1 MARKLKQKRPDRKE
15 IKREVEENFDFHLLV
30 FSVYK
35 AASLFL
41 EKFHLKTQ
49 FGINRHTENGI
60 IETKNIKIKSLSG
73 YPILENF
80 EGIGTVITQITKSM
94 LMLHNDTLRKKYNLD
109 GRIYTDVS
117 LHNAYDQC
125 YLKYGLP
132 YKIKWAS
139 DIECADKEVED
150 ALKTL
155 ADSVVRFRIVEDLI
169 YRDID
174 IDIPTRKYIRTM
186 ITKFNNSF
194 LPYVAEII
202 KLAIVKIK
210 LLEQKI
216 KLKKGA

>member
-15 IKREVEENFDFHLLV
+15 IKKEVEENFDFHLLV

-73 YPILENF
+73 YPILSDF
-80 EGIGTVITQITKSM
+80 KGIGTVITQITKSM

-109 GRIYTDVS
+109 GRIFTDAS
-117 LHNAYDQC
+117 LHKACDQC

-139 DIECADKEVED
+139 DIECTDKEVED

-194 LPYVAEII
+194 LPYVTEII
-202 KLAIVKIK
+202 
-210 LLEQKI
+210 EN
-216 KLKKGA
+216 

>member
-1 MARKLKQKRPDRKE
+1 MARKLKQKRPDKKE
-15 IKREVEENFDFHLLV
+15 IKKEVEENFDFHLLM

-94 LMLHNDTLRKKYNLD
+94 LMLHNDTLRKKYNMD
-109 GRIYTDVS
+109 GRIYTDKK
-117 LHNAYDQC
+117 LQKAYNEC
-125 YLKYGLP
+125 YLEYGLP
-132 YKIKWAS
+132 YKIKWNE
-139 DIECADKEVED
+139 DIKSEDKEVED

-155 ADSVVRFRIVEDLI
+155 ADSVVRFKIVEDLI

-202 KLAIVKIK
+202 
-210 LLEQKI
+210 ES
-216 KLKKGA
+216 GS

>member
-1 MARKLKQKRPDRKE
+1 M
-15 IKREVEENFDFHLLV
+15 

-49 FGINRHTENGI
+49 FGINRHTENRI
-60 IETKNIKIKSLSG
+60 IDTKNIKIKSLKG
-73 YPILENF
+73 YPILADF
-80 EGIGTVITQITKSM
+80 KGIGTVITQITKSM

-139 DIECADKEVED
+139 DIECEDKEVED

-155 ADSVVRFRIVEDLI
+155 ADSIVRFKVVEDLI

-202 KLAIVKIK
+202 
-210 LLEQKI
+210 EN
-216 KLKKGA
+216 

>member
-49 FGINRHTENGI
+49 FGINQHTENRI
-60 IETKNIKIKSLSG
+60 IDTKNIKIKSLNG
-73 YPILENF
+73 YPILSDF
-80 EGIGTVITQITKSM
+80 KGIGTVITQITKSM
-94 LMLHNDTLRKKYNLD
+94 LMLHNDTLRNKYNLD

-117 LHNAYDQC
+117 LHNAYDVC
-125 YLKYGLP
+125 YLKHGLP
-132 YKIKWAS
+132 YKLKWAS
-139 DIECADKEVED
+139 DIECEDKEVEG

-155 ADSVVRFRIVEDLI
+155 ADSIVRFKIIEDLI

-186 ITKFNNSF
+186 ITKFNNNF
-194 LPYVAEII
+194 LPYVTEII
-202 KLAIVKIK
+202 
-210 LLEQKI
+210 ES
-216 KLKKGA
+216 

>member
-1 MARKLKQKRPDRKE
+1 MARKLKKKRPDRKE
-15 IKREVEENFDFHLLV
+15 IKREVEENFDFHLLM

-35 AASLFL
+35 AANLFL

-109 GRIYTDVS
+109 GRIYTDAS
-117 LHNAYDQC
+117 LHKAYDEC
-125 YLKYGLP
+125 YLEYGLP
-132 YKIKWAS
+132 YKIKWDE
-139 DIECADKEVED
+139 DIKSEDKEVED

-155 ADSVVRFRIVEDLI
+155 ADSVVRFKIVEDLI

-186 ITKFNNSF
+186 ITKFNNNF
-194 LPYVAEII
+194 LPYVTEII
-202 KLAIVKIK
+202 
-210 LLEQKI
+210 EN
-216 KLKKGA
+216 

>member
-1 MARKLKQKRPDRKE
+1 MARKLKIKRPDRKE
-15 IKREVEENFDFHLLV
+15 IKREVEENFDFHLLM

-41 EKFHLKTQ
+41 EKFKLRTQ
-49 FGINRHTENGI
+49 FGINRHNNNGI
-60 IETKNIKIKSLSG
+60 IDTKNIKIKSLNG
-73 YPILENF
+73 YPILSDF
-80 EGIGTVITQITKSM
+80 KGIGTVITQITKSM

-139 DIECADKEVED
+139 DIECEDKEVEG

-155 ADSVVRFRIVEDLI
+155 ADSIVRFKVVEDLI
-169 YRDID
+169 YRDIE

-194 LPYVAEII
+194 LPYVTEII
-202 KLAIVKIK
+202 
-210 LLEQKI
+210 ES
-216 KLKKGA
+216 GS

>member
-1 MARKLKQKRPDRKE
+1 MKIKRPDKKE
-15 IKREVEENFDFHLLV
+15 IKKEVEENFDFHLLV

-49 FGINRHTENGI
+49 FGINRHTENRI
-60 IETKNIKIKSLSG
+60 IDTKNIKIKSLNG
-73 YPILENF
+73 YPMLADF
-80 EGIGTVITQITKSM
+80 KGIGTVITQITKSM

-117 LHNAYDQC
+117 LHNAYDVC
-125 YLKYGLP
+125 YLKHGLP
-132 YKIKWAS
+132 YKLKWAS
-139 DIECADKEVED
+139 DIECEDKEVEG

-155 ADSVVRFRIVEDLI
+155 ADSIVRFKIIEDLI

-186 ITKFNNSF
+186 ITKFNNNF
-194 LPYVAEII
+194 LPYVTDVIEN
-202 KLAIVKIK
+202 
-210 LLEQKI
+210 
-216 KLKKGA
+216 

>member
-1 MARKLKQKRPDRKE
+1 MARKLKIKRPDKKD
-15 IKREVEENFDFHLLV
+15 IKKEVEENFDFHLLM

-49 FGINRHTENGI
+49 FGINKHTENGI

-109 GRIYTDVS
+109 GRIYTDKK
-117 LHNAYDQC
+117 LHKAYDEH
-125 YLKYGLP
+125 YLKHGLP
-132 YKIKWAS
+132 YKVKWAN
-139 DIECADKEVED
+139 DIECEDKEVEG

-155 ADSVVRFRIVEDLI
+155 ADSIVRFKVVEELI

-194 LPYVAEII
+194 LPYVTEII
-202 KLAIVKIK
+202 
-210 LLEQKI
+210 ES
-216 KLKKGA
+216 

>member
-1 MARKLKQKRPDRKE
+1 MK
-15 IKREVEENFDFHLLV
+15 
-30 FSVYK
+30 
-35 AASLFL
+35 
-41 EKFHLKTQ
+41 
-49 FGINRHTENGI
+49 
-60 IETKNIKIKSLSG
+60 G
-73 YPILENF
+73 YPILADF
-80 EGIGTVITQITKSM
+80 KGIGTVITQITKSM

-117 LHNAYDQC
+117 LHKAYDEQ

-139 DIECADKEVED
+139 DIQCEDKEVEG

-194 LPYVAEII
+194 LPYVTEII
-202 KLAIVKIK
+202 
-210 LLEQKI
+210 EN
-216 KLKKGA
+216 

>member
-15 IKREVEENFDFHLLV
+15 IKKEVEENFDFHLLV

-73 YPILENF
+73 YPILSDF
-80 EGIGTVITQITKSM
+80 KGIGTVITQITKSM

-109 GRIYTDVS
+109 GRIYTDAS
-117 LHNAYDQC
+117 LHKAYDQC

-139 DIECADKEVED
+139 DIECTDKEVEG

-186 ITKFNNSF
+186 ITKFNNNF
-194 LPYVAEII
+194 LPYVTEII
-202 KLAIVKIK
+202 
-210 LLEQKI
+210 ES
-216 KLKKGA
+216 

>member
-1 MARKLKQKRPDRKE
+1 MARKLKQKRPDKKE
-15 IKREVEENFDFHLLV
+15 IKKEVEENFDFHLLM

-41 EKFHLKTQ
+41 KKFHLKTQ

-73 YPILENF
+73 YSILENF

-94 LMLHNDTLRKKYNLD
+94 IMMHNKELLKKYNLD
-109 GRIYTDVS
+109 GRIYENKS
-117 LHNAYDQC
+117 LHAEYEKL
-125 YLKYGLP
+125 YVEKATP
-132 YKIKWAS
+132 YFEKWHEDIKC
-139 DIECADKEVED
+139 EDKEVEG

-155 ADSVVRFRIVEDLI
+155 ADSIVRFKVVEDLI

-186 ITKFNNSF
+186 ITKFNKSF
-194 LPYVAEII
+194 LPYVTEII
-202 KLAIVKIK
+202 
-210 LLEQKI
+210 EN
-216 KLKKGA
+216 

>member
-1 MARKLKQKRPDRKE
+1 MARKLKIKRPDKKE
-15 IKREVEENFDFHLLV
+15 IKREVEENFDFHLLM

-109 GRIYTDVS
+109 GRIYTDAS
-117 LHNAYDQC
+117 LHKAYDEH

-132 YKIKWAS
+132 YKVKWAN

-155 ADSVVRFRIVEDLI
+155 ADSVVRFKVVEELI

-202 KLAIVKIK
+202 
-210 LLEQKI
+210 EN
-216 KLKKGA
+216 

>member
-1 MARKLKQKRPDRKE
+1 MARKLKIKRPDRKE
-15 IKREVEENFDFHLLV
+15 IKKEVEENFDFHLLM

-41 EKFHLKTQ
+41 DKFHLKNQ
-49 FGINRHTENGI
+49 FGITRENESRI
-60 IETKNIKIKSLSG
+60 IDTKNIKIKSLSG

-109 GRIYTDVS
+109 GRIYTDAS
-117 LHNAYDQC
+117 LHKAYDEC
-125 YLKYGLP
+125 YLEYGLP
-132 YKIKWAS
+132 YKIKWDE
-139 DIECADKEVED
+139 DIKSEDKEVED

-155 ADSVVRFRIVEDLI
+155 ADSVVRFRIVENLI

-194 LPYVAEII
+194 LPYVTEII
-202 KLAIVKIK
+202 
-210 LLEQKI
+210 ES
-216 KLKKGA
+216 GS

>member
-60 IETKNIKIKSLSG
+60 IETKNIKIKSLNG
-73 YPILENF
+73 YPMLADF
-80 EGIGTVITQITKSM
+80 KGIGTVITQITKSM

-109 GRIYTDVS
+109 GRIYTDAS
-117 LHNAYDQC
+117 LHKAYDQC
-125 YLKYGLP
+125 YLKYGIP
-132 YKIKWAS
+132 YKLKWTS

-186 ITKFNNSF
+186 ITKFNNNF
-194 LPYVAEII
+194 LPYVTEII
-202 KLAIVKIK
+202 
-210 LLEQKI
+210 ES
-216 KLKKGA
+216 GN

>member
-1 MARKLKQKRPDRKE
+1 MARKLKIKRPDRKE
-15 IKREVEENFDFHLLV
+15 IKREVEENFDFHLLM

-41 EKFHLKTQ
+41 DKFHLKNQ
-49 FGINRHTENGI
+49 FGITKENENRI
-60 IETKNIKIKSLSG
+60 IETKNIKIKSLNG
-73 YPILENF
+73 YPILSDF
-80 EGIGTVITQITKSM
+80 KGIGTVITQITKSM

-117 LHNAYDQC
+117 LHNAYDEH

-132 YKIKWAS
+132 YKIKWAN
-139 DIECADKEVED
+139 DIECEDKEVEG

-155 ADSVVRFRIVEDLI
+155 ADSVVRFKVVEDLI

-186 ITKFNNSF
+186 ITKFNNNF
-194 LPYVAEII
+194 LPYVTKII
-202 KLAIVKIK
+202 
-210 LLEQKI
+210 EN
-216 KLKKGA
+216 

>member
-1 MARKLKQKRPDRKE
+1 MARKLKIKRPDKKD
-15 IKREVEENFDFHLLV
+15 IKKEVEENFDFHLLM

-60 IETKNIKIKSLSG
+60 IDTKNIKIKSLKG

-109 GRIYTDVS
+109 GRIYTDAS
-117 LHNAYDQC
+117 LHKAYDEC
-125 YLKYGLP
+125 YLEYGLP
-132 YKIKWAS
+132 YKIKWDE
-139 DIECADKEVED
+139 DIKSEDKEVED

-155 ADSVVRFRIVEDLI
+155 ADSVVRFKVVEDLI
-169 YRDID
+169 YRDIE

-194 LPYVAEII
+194 LPYVTEII
-202 KLAIVKIK
+202 
-210 LLEQKI
+210 ES
-216 KLKKGA
+216 

>member
-49 FGINRHTENGI
+49 FGINRHTENRI
-60 IETKNIKIKSLSG
+60 IDTKNIKIKSLSG
-73 YPILENF
+73 YPILSDF
-80 EGIGTVITQITKSM
+80 KGIGTVITQITKSM

-109 GRIYTDVS
+109 GRIYTDTS
-117 LHNAYDQC
+117 LHNAYDVC
-125 YLKYGLP
+125 YLKHGLP

-155 ADSVVRFRIVEDLI
+155 ADSIVRFRIIEDLI

-194 LPYVAEII
+194 LPYVTEII
-202 KLAIVKIK
+202 
-210 LLEQKI
+210 EN
-216 KLKKGA
+216 

>member
-1 MARKLKQKRPDRKE
+1 MARKLKIKRPDKKE
-15 IKREVEENFDFHLLV
+15 IKREVEENFDFHLLM

-60 IETKNIKIKSLSG
+60 IDTKNIKIKSLKG

-109 GRIYTDVS
+109 GRIYTDAS
-117 LHNAYDQC
+117 LHKAYDEC
-125 YLKYGLP
+125 YLEYGLP
-132 YKIKWAS
+132 YKIKWDE
-139 DIECADKEVED
+139 DIKSEDKEVED

-155 ADSVVRFRIVEDLI
+155 ADSVVRFKVVEDLI
-169 YRDID
+169 YRDIE

-186 ITKFNNSF
+186 ITKFNISF
-194 LPYVAEII
+194 LPYVTEII
-202 KLAIVKIK
+202 
-210 LLEQKI
+210 ES
-216 KLKKGA
+216 

>member
-1 MARKLKQKRPDRKE
+1 MAKKLKKKRPDKKE
-15 IKREVEENFDFHLLV
+15 IKREVEENFDFHLLM

-41 EKFHLKTQ
+41 DKFHLKTQ
-49 FGINRHTENGI
+49 FGITRGNESRI
-60 IETKNIKIKSLSG
+60 IDTKNIKIKSLKG

-109 GRIYTDVS
+109 GRIYTDAS
-117 LHNAYDQC
+117 LHKAYDEC
-125 YLKYGLP
+125 YLEYGLP
-132 YKIKWAS
+132 YKIKWDE
-139 DIECADKEVED
+139 DIKSEDKEVED

-155 ADSVVRFRIVEDLI
+155 ADSVVRFKVVEDLI
-169 YRDID
+169 YRDIE

-194 LPYVAEII
+194 LPYVTEII
-202 KLAIVKIK
+202 
-210 LLEQKI
+210 ES
-216 KLKKGA
+216 

>member
-15 IKREVEENFDFHLLV
+15 IKKEVEENFDFHLLV

-49 FGINRHTENGI
+49 FGINRHTENKI
-60 IETKNIKIKSLSG
+60 IDTKNIKIKSLNG
-73 YPILENF
+73 YPMLADF
-80 EGIGTVITQITKSM
+80 KGIGTVITQITKSM
-94 LMLHNDTLRKKYNLD
+94 LMLHNDTLRNKYNLD
-109 GRIYTDVS
+109 GRIYTDTS
-117 LHNAYDQC
+117 LHNAYDVC
-125 YLKYGLP
+125 YLKHGLP
-132 YKIKWAS
+132 YKLKWAS
-139 DIECADKEVED
+139 DIECEDKEVEG

-155 ADSVVRFRIVEDLI
+155 ADSIVRFKVIEDLI

-194 LPYVAEII
+194 LPYVTEII
-202 KLAIVKIK
+202 
-210 LLEQKI
+210 EN
-216 KLKKGA
+216 

>member
-1 MARKLKQKRPDRKE
+1 MARKLKQKRPDK
-15 IKREVEENFDFHLLV
+15 KDVKKEVEENFDFHLLV

-49 FGINRHTENGI
+49 FGINRHTENKI
-60 IETKNIKIKSLSG
+60 IDTKNIKIKSLNG
-73 YPILENF
+73 YPMLADF
-80 EGIGTVITQITKSM
+80 KGIGTVITQITKSM

-109 GRIYTDVS
+109 GRIYTDTS
-117 LHNAYDQC
+117 LHNAYDVC
-125 YLKYGLP
+125 YLKHGLP
-132 YKIKWAS
+132 YKLKWAS
-139 DIECADKEVED
+139 DIECEDKEVEG

-155 ADSVVRFRIVEDLI
+155 ADSIVRFKVIEDLI

-194 LPYVAEII
+194 LPYVTEII
-202 KLAIVKIK
+202 
-210 LLEQKI
+210 EN
-216 KLKKGA
+216 

>member
-1 MARKLKQKRPDRKE
+1 MARKLKIKRPDRKE
-15 IKREVEENFDFHLLV
+15 IKREVEENFDFHLLM

-41 EKFHLKTQ
+41 DKFHLKNQ
-49 FGINRHTENGI
+49 FGITRENENRI
-60 IETKNIKIKSLSG
+60 IETKNIKIKSLNG
-73 YPILENF
+73 YPILSDF
-80 EGIGTVITQITKSM
+80 KGIGTVITQITKSM

-117 LHNAYDQC
+117 LHNAYDEH

-132 YKIKWAS
+132 YKIKWAN
-139 DIECADKEVED
+139 DIECEDKEVEG

-155 ADSVVRFRIVEDLI
+155 ADSVVRFKVVEDLI

-174 IDIPTRKYIRTM
+174 LDIPTRKYIRTM
-186 ITKFNNSF
+186 ITKFNNNF

-202 KLAIVKIK
+202 
-210 LLEQKI
+210 EN
-216 KLKKGA
+216 

>member
-1 MARKLKQKRPDRKE
+1 MARKLKQKRPDKKE
-15 IKREVEENFDFHLLV
+15 IKKEVEENFDFHLLV

-49 FGINRHTENGI
+49 FGINRHTENRI
-60 IETKNIKIKSLSG
+60 IDTKNIKIKSLSG
-73 YPILENF
+73 YPMLADF
-80 EGIGTVITQITKSM
+80 KGIGTVITQITKSM

-117 LHNAYDQC
+117 LHNAYDVC
-125 YLKYGLP
+125 YLKHGLP
-132 YKIKWAS
+132 YKLKWAS

-186 ITKFNNSF
+186 ITKFNRHF

-202 KLAIVKIK
+202 
-210 LLEQKI
+210 EN
-216 KLKKGA
+216 

>member
-1 MARKLKQKRPDRKE
+1 MARKLKIKRPDKKDV
-15 IKREVEENFDFHLLV
+15 KREVEENFDFHLLM

-41 EKFHLKTQ
+41 DKFHLKTQ

-109 GRIYTDVS
+109 GRIYTDAS
-117 LHNAYDQC
+117 LHKAYDEC
-125 YLKYGLP
+125 YLEYGLP
-132 YKIKWAS
+132 YKIKWDE
-139 DIECADKEVED
+139 DIKFEDKEVED

-202 KLAIVKIK
+202 
-210 LLEQKI
+210 EN
-216 KLKKGA
+216 

>member
-1 MARKLKQKRPDRKE
+1 MARKLKIKRPDKKE
-15 IKREVEENFDFHLLV
+15 IKREVEENFDFHLLM

-80 EGIGTVITQITKSM
+80 KGIGTVITQITKSM

-109 GRIYTDVS
+109 GRIYTDAS
-117 LHNAYDQC
+117 LHKAYDEC
-125 YLKYGLP
+125 YLEYGLP
-132 YKIKWAS
+132 YKIKWDE
-139 DIECADKEVED
+139 DIKSEDKEVED

-155 ADSVVRFRIVEDLI
+155 ADSVVRFRIVEELI

-186 ITKFNNSF
+186 ITKFNNNF
-194 LPYVAEII
+194 LPYVTEII
-202 KLAIVKIK
+202 
-210 LLEQKI
+210 EN
-216 KLKKGA
+216 

>member
-35 AASLFL
+35 AASIFL

-49 FGINRHTENGI
+49 FGINRHTENRI
-60 IETKNIKIKSLSG
+60 IDTKNIKIKSLNG
-73 YPILENF
+73 YPILSDF
-80 EGIGTVITQITKSM
+80 KGIGTVITQITKSM

-117 LHNAYDQC
+117 LHNAYDKH
-125 YLKYGLP
+125 YLKYGIP
-132 YKIKWAS
+132 YKLKWAS
-139 DIECADKEVED
+139 DIECADKEVEG

-186 ITKFNNSF
+186 ITKFNNNF
-194 LPYVAEII
+194 LPYVTEII
-202 KLAIVKIK
+202 
-210 LLEQKI
+210 ES
-216 KLKKGA
+216 GS

>member
-1 MARKLKQKRPDRKE
+1 
-15 IKREVEENFDFHLLV
+15 
-30 FSVYK
+30 
-35 AASLFL
+35 
-41 EKFHLKTQ
+41 
-49 FGINRHTENGI
+49 
-60 IETKNIKIKSLSG
+60 
-73 YPILENF
+73 
-80 EGIGTVITQITKSM
+80 M

-109 GRIYTDVS
+109 GRIYTDAS
-117 LHNAYDQC
+117 LHKAYDEH

-132 YKIKWAS
+132 YKVKWAN

-155 ADSVVRFRIVEDLI
+155 ADSVVRFKVVEELI

-202 KLAIVKIK
+202 
-210 LLEQKI
+210 EN
-216 KLKKGA
+216 

>member
-1 MARKLKQKRPDRKE
+1 MARKLKIRRPDKKE
-15 IKREVEENFDFHLLV
+15 IKREVEENFDFHLLM

-41 EKFHLKTQ
+41 DKFHLKNQ
-49 FGINRHTENGI
+49 FGITRENENRI
-60 IETKNIKIKSLSG
+60 IETKNIKIKSLNG
-73 YPILENF
+73 YPILSDF
-80 EGIGTVITQITKSM
+80 KGIGTVITQITKSM

-117 LHNAYDQC
+117 LHNAYDEH

-139 DIECADKEVED
+139 DIECEDKEVEG

-155 ADSVVRFRIVEDLI
+155 ADSVVRFKVVEDLI

-174 IDIPTRKYIRTM
+174 LDIPTRKYIRTM
-186 ITKFNNSF
+186 ITKFNNNF

-202 KLAIVKIK
+202 
-210 LLEQKI
+210 EN
-216 KLKKGA
+216 

>member
-1 MARKLKQKRPDRKE
+1 MARKLKIKRPDKKE
-15 IKREVEENFDFHLLV
+15 IKKEVEENFDFHLLV

-49 FGINRHTENGI
+49 FGINRHTENRI
-60 IETKNIKIKSLSG
+60 IDTKNIKIKSLNG
-73 YPILENF
+73 YPMLADF
-80 EGIGTVITQITKSM
+80 KGIGTVITQITKSM

-109 GRIYTDVS
+109 GRIYTDTS
-117 LHNAYDQC
+117 LHNAYDVC
-125 YLKYGLP
+125 YLKHGLP
-132 YKIKWAS
+132 YKLKWAS
-139 DIECADKEVED
+139 DIECEDKEVEG

-155 ADSVVRFRIVEDLI
+155 ADSIVRFKVIEDLI

-194 LPYVAEII
+194 LPYVTEII
-202 KLAIVKIK
+202 
-210 LLEQKI
+210 EN
-216 KLKKGA
+216 

>member
-1 MARKLKQKRPDRKE
+1 MARKLKQKRPDKKE
-15 IKREVEENFDFHLLV
+15 IKKEVEENFDFHLLV

-49 FGINRHTENGI
+49 FGITRHTENKI
-60 IETKNIKIKSLSG
+60 IDTKNIKIKSLNG
-73 YPILENF
+73 YPMLADF
-80 EGIGTVITQITKSM
+80 KGIGTVITQITKSM

-109 GRIYTDVS
+109 GRIYTDTS
-117 LHNAYDQC
+117 LHKAYDQC

-132 YKIKWAS
+132 YKLKWAS

-155 ADSVVRFRIVEDLI
+155 ADSVVRFRIIEDLI

-174 IDIPTRKYIRTM
+174 IYIPTRKYIRTM
-186 ITKFNNSF
+186 ITKFNKYF
-194 LPYVAEII
+194 LTYVTEII
-202 KLAIVKIK
+202 
-210 LLEQKI
+210 ES
-216 KLKKGA
+216 GS

>member
-15 IKREVEENFDFHLLV
+15 IKREVEENFDFHLLM

-41 EKFHLKTQ
+41 DKFHLKTQ
-49 FGINRHTENGI
+49 FGINKHTENGI
-60 IETKNIKIKSLSG
+60 IDTKNIKIKSLNG
-73 YPILENF
+73 YPILSDF
-80 EGIGTVITQITKSM
+80 KGIGTVITQITKSM

-139 DIECADKEVED
+139 DIECADKEVEG

-155 ADSVVRFRIVEDLI
+155 ADSIVRFKVVEDLI

-186 ITKFNNSF
+186 ITKFNRHF
-194 LPYVAEII
+194 LPYIAEII
-202 KLAIVKIK
+202 
-210 LLEQKI
+210 EN
-216 KLKKGA
+216 